1 MVNWIMVCVS
11 TTKFSININGE
22 REGYFSGG
30 RGLRQGDPMSTYLIT
45 LIMEITHLCFADDLL
60 VFCHGDI
67 KSVSTI
73 KEALEEFSNYSGLKA
88 NMSKST
94 VFFGGLNVGE
104 QTSILNIQ
112 RISLTGFPA
121 QSVGSSN
128 TDVLDSPCLLV
139 LITGTSQSRQHV
151 ITSLIH
157 IESCKSPTKSLFDV
171 GSSRISI
178 FTVNT

>member
-1 MVNWIMVCVS
+1 MEWMSRGTVRVIQSRRRVVMIQICLKARKLKSLSDRNKGNSFKLLADSVN
-11 TTKFSININGE
+11 KFSKI
-22 REGYFSGG
+22 
-30 RGLRQGDPMSTYLIT
+30 
-45 LIMEITHLCFADDLL
+45 
-60 VFCHGDI
+60 
-67 KSVSTI
+67 
-73 KEALEEFSNYSGLKA
+73 YSRIE
-88 NMSKST
+88 NSKIYQMID
-94 VFFGGLNVGE
+94 VEKMRMDFQRYVE
-104 QTSILNIQ
+104 IQ

-139 LITGTSQSRQHV
+139 LITGMSQSRQHV